1 MEEYKFGKE
10 LQELALSGKG
20 SQQICN
26 QLLFE
31 DAVWF
36 FMNNHQMDEMIG
48 DCENLKRQT
57 GMIHRGFDFES
68 KELCIEIKVF
78 IQQSNRDK
86 GSLWRRFW
94 QSIEQVIRY
103 VTDSSDWDAEDKRII
118 LFMVGR
124 SGISEEIKKLI
135 GKGNG
140 RLLKKA
146 TGMGMELWVAEMEL
160 KLPDGIKLLSYKNI
174 TNDILD
180 LK

>member
-26 QLLFE
+26 QLMFE

-57 GMIHRGFDFES
+57 DIVHSGFDFES
-68 KELCIEIKVF
+68 EELCIEMKVF

-86 GSLWRRFW
+86 SSLCRRFR

-103 VTDSSDWDAEDKRII
+103 VTDYSDWDAEDKRII

-124 SGISEEIKKLI
+124 SGINEEIKKLI
-135 GKGNG
+135 SKGNC
-140 RLLKKA
+140 
-146 TGMGMELWVAEMEL
+146 
-160 KLPDGIKLLSYKNI
+160 
-174 TNDILD
+174 
-180 LK
+180 